1 MLIRIQNILF
11 PREDIC
17 KETNLYYRHPS
28 KQFGSQLILPQNQTI
43 SFDTYFNSFS
53 IEKWKEYTIIENLSL
68 NLNVTGKCRIDLYEA
83 TLINGEVHARLL
95 LSKDSNF
102 QETEITLSFPEIQS
116 LHGICYFTVTSDD
129 EPCKITDGFYG
140 TEINSE
146 SINRVKIGIGICTYK
161 REQFI
166 LKNLKAI
173 QDTILDNPESELRDN
188 LEIIVSD
195 NGETLQNYNYSHPK
209 VKIFPNI
216 NAGGSGGFTRC
227 MIETIKAQESLNL
240 THFLLMDDDIILD
253 PAVLTRTY
261 KLLQFLKKEHQDKLL
276 GGAMLKIEKP
286 DEQLEY
292 GARRSSNLNKK
303 WINQNNYNFNL
314 SDFFYVLKNDL
325 THTFLPEYNAW
336 WFCCIPFKL
345 VKPNNLP
352 LPLFI
357 HGDDIEYGCRTGNKI
372 ILINGIAVWHS
383 FQNKYTPS
391 IVYYDTRNRLI
402 TSIIRDPSTSTTT
415 YQLLKF
421 ILANYISFVC
431 RYMYND
437 WDFFS
442 FAIKDLCK
450 GAKFFQEADPIQLH
464 FSLMKSAETK
474 RKICEGLPRRFLS
487 EERIEKT
494 YQKMQDFTI
503 SQKIL
508 LMCSIL
514 NAFSPLGKW
523 APICANNL
531 CFQSLLGHNFIVW
544 KNAENTTEGI
554 CLKKS
559 PIKAVRSFFDML
571 ALQLLIVR
579 KWNKIK
585 KEFIAAAS
593 ELTSI
598 EFWEHYLKLK
608 E

>member
-1 MLIRIQNILF
+1 MILQNILF
-11 PREDIC
+11 PKEDIC
-17 KETNLYYRHPS
+17 KETELYYRHPS
-28 KQFGSQLILPQNQTI
+28 KQFGKKIILPPNQTI

-53 IEKWKEYTIIENLSL
+53 IQKWKEYTIIQNL
-68 NLNVTGKCRIDLYEA
+68 NLNLKISGQCRISLYEA
-83 TLINGEVHARLL
+83 TLIKDEVHTRLL
-95 LSKDSNF
+95 LSKDKNSKEN
-102 QETEITLSFPEIQS
+102 EITLSFPDVRN
-116 LHGICYFTVTSDD
+116 LHGICYFTITSDD
-129 EPCKITDGFYG
+129 GHCEITDGFYG
-140 TEINSE
+140 TEIDSK

-173 QDTILDNPESELRDN
+173 QDAIFDNPESELHDN

-195 NGETLQNYNYSHPK
+195 NGETLQNYNYTHPK

-227 MIETIKAQESLNL
+227 MIEAIKAQENLNL
-240 THFLLMDDDIILD
+240 THFLLMDDDIVLD
-253 PAVLTRTY
+253 PAILTRTY
-261 KLLQFLKKEHQDKLL
+261 KLLQLLKSEHQDKLL

-292 GARRSSNLNKK
+292 GARRSSNINKK
-303 WINQNNYNFNL
+303 WIIQNNYNFNL
-314 SDFFYVLKNDL
+314 SSFFYVLKNDL
-325 THTFLPEYNAW
+325 THTILPEYNAW

-345 VKPNNLP
+345 IKSNNLP

-421 ILANYISFVC
+421 ISANFISFIC

-437 WDFFS
+437 WEFFS
-442 FAIKDLCK
+442 FAMRDLCK
-450 GAKFFQEADPIQLH
+450 GASFFQKINPMQLH
-464 FSLMKSAETK
+464 FSLTKSAEVK
-474 RKICEGLPRRFLS
+474 RKACKGLPTSCRS
-487 EERIEKT
+487 EDRIEKT

-508 LMCSIL
+508 LAFSIL
-514 NAFSPLGKW
+514 NAFFPLGKR
-523 APICANNL
+523 APICTNNL

-544 KNAENTTEGI
+544 KNTENATEGI

-559 PIKAVRSFFDML
+559 PIKAIKAFVNML
-571 ALQLLIVR
+571 ALQILIMR
-579 KWNKIK
+579 KWDKIK
-585 KEFIAAAS
+585 KEYIAVAP

-598 EFWEHYLKLK
+598 EFWKKYLKLK
-608 E
+608 T

>member
-95 LSKDSNF
+95 LSKDTNF

-209 VKIFPNI
+209 IKIFPNI

-227 MIETIKAQESLNL
+227 MIEAIKAQEDLNL
-240 THFLLMDDDIILD
+240 THFLLMDDDI
-253 PAVLTRTY
+253 V
-261 KLLQFLKKEHQDKLL
+261 
-276 GGAMLKIEKP
+276 
-286 DEQLEY
+286 
-292 GARRSSNLNKK
+292 
-303 WINQNNYNFNL
+303 
-314 SDFFYVLKNDL
+314 KN
-325 THTFLPEYNAW
+325 T
-336 WFCCIPFKL
+336 K
-345 VKPNNLP
+345 
-352 LPLFI
+352 
-357 HGDDIEYGCRTGNKI
+357 
-372 ILINGIAVWHS
+372 
-383 FQNKYTPS
+383 
-391 IVYYDTRNRLI
+391 
-402 TSIIRDPSTSTTT
+402 
-415 YQLLKF
+415 
-421 ILANYISFVC
+421 ANYLVGQC
-431 RYMYND
+431 
-437 WDFFS
+437 
-442 FAIKDLCK
+442 
-450 GAKFFQEADPIQLH
+450 
-464 FSLMKSAETK
+464 
-474 RKICEGLPRRFLS
+474 
-487 EERIEKT
+487 
-494 YQKMQDFTI
+494 
-503 SQKIL
+503 
-508 LMCSIL
+508 
-514 NAFSPLGKW
+514 
-523 APICANNL
+523 
-531 CFQSLLGHNFIVW
+531 
-544 KNAENTTEGI
+544 
-554 CLKKS
+554 
-559 PIKAVRSFFDML
+559 
-571 ALQLLIVR
+571 
-579 KWNKIK
+579 
-585 KEFIAAAS
+585 
-593 ELTSI
+593 
-598 EFWEHYLKLK
+598 
-608 E
+608 

>member
-1 MLIRIQNILF
+1 MILQNILF
-11 PREDIC
+11 PKEDIC
-17 KETNLYYRHPS
+17 KETELYYRHPS
-28 KQFGSQLILPQNQTI
+28 KQFGKKIILPPNQTI

-53 IEKWKEYTIIENLSL
+53 IQKWKEYTVIQNL
-68 NLNVTGKCRIDLYEA
+68 NLNLKVSGQCRISLYEA
-83 TLINGEVHARLL
+83 TLIKDEVHTRLL
-95 LSKDSNF
+95 LSKDKNSKEN
-102 QETEITLSFPEIQS
+102 EITLSFPDVRN
-116 LHGICYFTVTSDD
+116 LHGICYFTITSDD
-129 EPCKITDGFYG
+129 GHCEIIDGFYG
-140 TEINSE
+140 TEIDSK

-173 QDTILDNPESELRDN
+173 QDAIFDNPESELHDN

-195 NGETLQNYNYSHPK
+195 NGETLQNYNYTHPK

-227 MIETIKAQESLNL
+227 MIEAIKAQENLNL
-240 THFLLMDDDIILD
+240 THFLLMDDDIVLD

-261 KLLQFLKKEHQDKLL
+261 KLLQLLKSEHQDKLL

-286 DEQLEY
+286 NEQLEY

-325 THTFLPEYNAW
+325 THTFPPEYNAW

-357 HGDDIEYGCRTGNKI
+357 HGDDIEYGCRIGKKI
-372 ILINGIAVWHS
+372 ILINGIVVWHS

-391 IVYYDTRNRLI
+391 IVYYDSRNRLI

-474 RKICEGLPRRFLS
+474 RKTCEGLPRRFLS

-494 YQKMQDFTI
+494 YPKMQDFTI

-523 APICANNL
+523 APICTNNL

-544 KNAENTTEGI
+544 KNTENATEGI
-554 CLKKS
+554 RLKKS
-559 PIKAVRSFFDML
+559 PIKAIKAFVNML
-571 ALQLLIVR
+571 ALQILIMR

-585 KEFIAAAS
+585 KEYIAVAP

-598 EFWEHYLKLK
+598 DFWEHYLKLK
-608 E
+608 KE

>member
-95 LSKDSNF
+95 LSKDTNF

-166 LKNLKAI
+166 LKNLKAF